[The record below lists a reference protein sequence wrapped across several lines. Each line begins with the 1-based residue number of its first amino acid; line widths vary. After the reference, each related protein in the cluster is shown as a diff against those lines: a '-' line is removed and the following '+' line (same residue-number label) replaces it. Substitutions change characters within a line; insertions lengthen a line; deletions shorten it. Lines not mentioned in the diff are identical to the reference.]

1 MFGNLSKGRKSSEKI
16 YFLKYVKILLKPRE
30 DVLNSFKSNI
40 FPIMSDTTPR
50 ETSINH
56 DFFVNEI
63 KNDKKTD
70 NEIFN
75 EYFGYQNPS
84 FFGKRFN

>member
-16 YFLKYVKILLKPRE
+16 YFLKYVKILLKPRG

-50 ETSINH
+50 ETSINE

-63 KNDKKTD
+63 KNDKKT
-70 NEIFN
+70 
-75 EYFGYQNPS
+75 
-84 FFGKRFN
+84 

>member
-16 YFLKYVKILLKPRE
+16 YFLKYVQILLKPRE

-50 ETSINH
+50 ETSINE

-63 KNDKKTD
+63 KNDKKT
-70 NEIFN
+70 
-75 EYFGYQNPS
+75 
-84 FFGKRFN
+84 

>member
-30 DVLNSFKSNI
+30 DVLNSFKSNT

-50 ETSINH
+50 ETSINE

-63 KNDKKTD
+63 KNDKKT
-70 NEIFN
+70 
-75 EYFGYQNPS
+75 
-84 FFGKRFN
+84 

>member
-50 ETSINH
+50 ETSINE

-63 KNDKKTD
+63 KNDKKTQAMKCLM
-70 NEIFN
+70 NILGIKTLLFW
-75 EYFGYQNPS
+75 
-84 FFGKRFN
+84 